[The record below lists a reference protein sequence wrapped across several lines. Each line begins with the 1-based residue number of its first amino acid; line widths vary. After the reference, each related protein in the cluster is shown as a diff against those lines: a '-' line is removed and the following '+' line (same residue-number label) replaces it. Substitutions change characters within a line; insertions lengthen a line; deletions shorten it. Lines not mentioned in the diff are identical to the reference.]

1 MLLSSLLSTSE
12 HTIWMDIFHRSS
24 SPGLQPPCA
33 SLVCY
38 PILKSNKR
46 HSDSNSI
53 LCSVSKKGGG
63 DSEKSLRHQIA
74 SSSSS
79 VTTQDCMSLFPVVVI
94 TAFNWQTPFLF
105 ANWNWMAFRSSISNT
120 RDLPGKCSGDIF
132 YRWIFRQ
139 VATHKCFQM
148 KVTWKL

>member
-1 MLLSSLLSTSE
+1 MLGRVLLKSSWEESSHHGRPRIECWRVPAKDQVLLSSLLSTSE

-105 ANWNWMAFRSSISNT
+105 ANLELNGIS
-120 RDLPGKCSGDIF
+120 F
-132 YRWIFRQ
+132 
-139 VATHKCFQM
+139 
-148 KVTWKL
+148 